1 LTPGPSS
8 RILLDMTTDPFEKFA
23 EWMKR
28 ARRVHR
34 REPTACTLATVG
46 PDGQPS
52 SRMVLLKGADS
63 RGFVFYTNYE
73 SRKAGDLERDPRAAL
88 CFFWLPWLVLG
99 IPVYR
104 QVRVEGRCER
114 VPDAESDAYFASR
127 PRGSQI
133 GAWASPQSKVISGR
147 AELEKLVKEFERK
160 FSGQKVPRP
169 PYWGGYRLVPARI
182 EFWTSR
188 ISRLHDREL
197 YLRDGDGWRVEVL
210 AP

>member
-1 LTPGPSS
+1 LTARGSS
-8 RILLDMTTDPFEKFA
+8 RILLGMTNDPIAKFA

-34 REPTACTLATVG
+34 REPTACSLATVG
-46 PDGQPS
+46 PEGTPS
-52 SRMVLLKGADS
+52 NRLVLLKGFDQ

-73 SRKAGDLERDPRAAL
+73 SRKAEDLERNPNASL
-88 CFFWLPWLVLG
+88 CFFWLPWLVLS

-104 QVRVEGRCER
+104 QVRIEGRCER
-114 VPDAESDAYFASR
+114 VPDQESDAYFASR

-133 GAWASPQSKVISGR
+133 GAWASPQSRVIGAR
-147 AELEKLVKEFERK
+147 RELEEKVREFGRK

-169 PYWGGYRLVPARI
+169 PYWSGWRLRPERI

-188 ISRLHDREL
+188 PSRLHDREL
-197 YLRDGDGWRVEVL
+197 YTRDGDGWKIEVL